1 MTEDAYSGLFGA
13 FPYAFRRSDSRLF
26 RGYVLLGS
34 LVAAVLALVFLLALV
49 TTVANTLGTG
59 GGTFTFARAFVV
71 VVALLVVFPV
81 IAPVLLVARR
91 HRRAGSDVRYDAAL
105 AGMGV
110 LFLVSLYLGLVASI
124 PPAFV
129 LDGETVTRP
138 APSGAFA
145 PLVRV
150 LYVIP
155 PAAAAGIPTLVA
167 LAMYGVHRA
176 LDR

>member
-26 RGYVLLGS
+26 RGYVLLGG
-34 LVAAVLALVFLLALV
+34 LVALLLALVFVFALI

-59 GGTFTFARAFVV
+59 GGTFTFARAFVI
-71 VVALLVVFPV
+71 VVALLVLFPV

-91 HRRAGSDVRYDAAL
+91 HRRAGSDTRYDAAL
-105 AGMGV
+105 AGMGL
-110 LFLVSLYLGLVASI
+110 LFLLSLYLGLVASV
-124 PPAFV
+124 PPEFV
-129 LDGETVTRP
+129 LDGEPVTRP
-138 APSGAFA
+138 APSGLFA
-145 PLVRV
+145 PLIRV
-150 LYVIP
+150 LYAVP
-155 PAAAAGIPTLVA
+155 TAGAAGIPALVA